1 MDLMAVVV
9 IAAIDDNDDDDDD
22 VMRMRMMSANVP
34 VTEFLD
40 SSEFSH
46 LIFILFFVFLQ
57 SFYGK

>member
-9 IAAIDDNDDDDDD
+9 IAAIDDNDDDDD

>member
-9 IAAIDDNDDDDDD
+9 IAAIDDNDDDD

-46 LIFILFFVFLQ
+46 LIFLFCFVFLQ
-57 SFYGK
+57 SFYGE